1 MGKALHIFLMLIE
14 RFVKIFNYFSRK
26 SSIFGFFT
34 RSEKVKGPEIPSIA
48 KEVKNIAQ
56 QEGFGTDF
64 SDV

>member
-1 MGKALHIFLMLIE
+1 MLME
-14 RFVKIFNYFSRK
+14 WFCEDFNYFSRK

-64 SDV
+64 TDV

>member
-1 MGKALHIFLMLIE
+1 M
-14 RFVKIFNYFSRK
+14 KIFNYFSRK

-48 KEVKNIAQ
+48 KEVKDIAQ

-64 SDV
+64 TDV